1 MKILHTIHC
10 LNKSWGGP
18 SVCTYQLVKALNQ
31 TGTGTD
37 LLSLSSNAEDDCIG
51 TDPFIKYVEYD
62 ARTPLGVSRNFK
74 QFLVE
79 NISRYDI
86 VHVNMIWLWTTHD
99 AVHVA
104 KKHGMPVVLSLH
116 GMLYSQALQV
126 SRWKKQLALPLFQR
140 NDLRCADV
148 LHATS
153 MAELKSIR
161 DFGLSQP
168 VVVLPNGIEI
178 DAMPPVRQQV
188 NKVRHFGFIGR
199 INRIKNIDT
208 LLGAWAA
215 LGDKTS
221 MCKLSIIGSDDEV
234 YENELRQFVNDKHLG
249 NVVFAGFLSGERLTR
264 AIRELDYL
272 VLPSKSENFGMVVI
286 EALANGIPVIASTGT
301 PWEELNLHRCGWWV
315 DCTTGT
321 LAKTLAK
328 AIDLQEADRIEM
340 GRNGQLLVERNY
352 TIREIA
358 LKFRLLYEWIAG
370 NEPKPSFIF

>member
-18 SVCTYQLVKALNQ
+18 SVCTYQLVKALNL
-31 TGTGTD
+31 TGTDTD
-37 LLSLSSNAEDDCIG
+37 LLSLSSKVKDDCIG

-62 ARTPLGVSRNFK
+62 ARTPLGISRNFK
-74 QFLVE
+74 QFLMANV
-79 NISRYDI
+79 SRYDI
-86 VHVNMIWLWTTHD
+86 VHANTIWLWTTHD
-99 AVHVA
+99 AVRVA

-116 GMLYSQALQV
+116 GMLYPQALQV
-126 SRWKKQLALPLFQR
+126 SRWKKQLVLPLFQR
-140 NDLRCADV
+140 KDLCRADV

-153 MAELKSIR
+153 MAELKSVR
-161 DFGLSQP
+161 DFGLTQP
-168 VVVLPNGIEI
+168 VAVLPNGIEI
-178 DAMPPVRQQV
+178 DALPPMRQQV

>member
-86 VHVNMIWLWTTHD
+86 VHVNTIWLWTTHD
-99 AVHVA
+99 AVRVA

-116 GMLYSQALQV
+116 GMLYPQALQV

-234 YENELRQFVNDKHLG
+234 YENELRQFVVDRHLG
-249 NVVFAGFLSGERLTR
+249 NVEFAGFLSGERLAKAT
-264 AIRELDYL
+264 RELDYL

-301 PWEELNLHRCGWWV
+301 PWEELNSHRCGWWI
-315 DCTTGT
+315 DCTTDT

-340 GRNGQLLVERNY
+340 GRNGQMLVERNY

>member
-86 VHVNMIWLWTTHD
+86 VHVNTIWLWTTHD

-116 GMLYSQALQV
+116 GMLYPQALQV

-340 GRNGQLLVERNY
+340 GRNGQQLVERNY

>member
-1 MKILHTIHC
+1 
-10 LNKSWGGP
+10 
-18 SVCTYQLVKALNQ
+18 
-31 TGTGTD
+31 
-37 LLSLSSNAEDDCIG
+37 
-51 TDPFIKYVEYD
+51 
-62 ARTPLGVSRNFK
+62 
-74 QFLVE
+74 
-79 NISRYDI
+79 
-86 VHVNMIWLWTTHD
+86 
-99 AVHVA
+99 
-104 KKHGMPVVLSLH
+104 
-116 GMLYSQALQV
+116 
-126 SRWKKQLALPLFQR
+126 
-140 NDLRCADV
+140 
-148 LHATS
+148 
-153 MAELKSIR
+153 
-161 DFGLSQP
+161 
-168 VVVLPNGIEI
+168 
-178 DAMPPVRQQV
+178 
-188 NKVRHFGFIGR
+188 
-199 INRIKNIDT
+199 
-208 LLGAWAA
+208 
-215 LGDKTS
+215 

-352 TIREIA
+352 TIREMA

>member
-86 VHVNMIWLWTTHD
+86 VHVNTIWLWTTHD
-99 AVHVA
+99 AVRVA

-116 GMLYSQALQV
+116 GMLYPQALQV
-126 SRWKKQLALPLFQR
+126 SRWKKQLALPIFQR

>member
-86 VHVNMIWLWTTHD
+86 VHVNTIWLWTTHD
-99 AVHVA
+99 AVRVA

-116 GMLYSQALQV
+116 GMLYPQALQV

-215 LGDKTS
+215 LGVKTS

>member
-86 VHVNMIWLWTTHD
+86 VHVNTIWLWTTHD

-116 GMLYSQALQV
+116 GMLYPQALQV

-140 NDLRCADV
+140 NDRRCADV

>member
-86 VHVNMIWLWTTHD
+86 VHVNTIWLWTTHD
-99 AVHVA
+99 AVRVA

-116 GMLYSQALQV
+116 GMLYPQALQV

>member
-86 VHVNMIWLWTTHD
+86 VHANTIWLWTTHD
-99 AVHVA
+99 AVRVA

-116 GMLYSQALQV
+116 GMLYPQALQV

-161 DFGLSQP
+161 DFGLP
-168 VVVLPNGIEI
+168 T
-178 DAMPPVRQQV
+178 MRQHE
-188 NKVRHFGFIGR
+188 NKIRHFGFIGR

-215 LGDKTS
+215 LGVKTS

>member
-86 VHVNMIWLWTTHD
+86 VHVNTIWLWTTHD

-116 GMLYSQALQV
+116 GMLYPQALQV